1 MLRAY
6 EVRMPVLG
14 LAKRVTY
21 LIGRDRHIAS
31 AYSSQFAATSHVDQA
46 RSIAA
51 KAHSG

>member
-21 LIGRDRHIAS
+21 LIGRDRKIAS

-46 RSIAA
+46 RAWVA
-51 KAHSG
+51 RPPTG